1 MSETIS
7 QLRPLFLRAIGREP
21 VERPP
26 VWFMR
31 QAGRCLPE
39 YRALRAGVKDMLALC
54 ADPRVAAE
62 VTLQPMRRFA
72 FDAAIVFADIFVLTL
87 ALGQEVWFETGEGP
101 RLGELPPLEAM
112 RDAIGHVPERLAY
125 VGETLRRVRAE
136 LEPERALIGFA
147 GGPWTLATYMLVGYG
162 GEEGRAKAKAMAVA
176 DPAHVEALVDLLT
189 EATIPYLVM
198 QARAGAQ
205 ALQIFESWA
214 QSLPEPALFE
224 RLVIR
229 PHARIVQGLREAGV
243 EVPIIGFPREAAL
256 PLIEP
261 YVRETGVQVVSLGT
275 GTPLALGRR
284 LQHSVA
290 IQGALDPELLRAG
303 GPALSARVEELLEAW
318 SGGPYVFNLGH
329 GVPPDTPIEHIAA
342 AVNQVTRW
350 RNR

>member
-1 MSETIS
+1 
-7 QLRPLFLRAIGREP
+7 
-21 VERPP
+21 
-26 VWFMR
+26 
-31 QAGRCLPE
+31 
-39 YRALRAGVKDMLALC
+39 
-54 ADPRVAAE
+54 
-62 VTLQPMRRFA
+62 
-72 FDAAIVFADIFVLTL
+72 VLTL

-101 RLGELPPLEAM
+101 RLGELPSLEAM
-112 RDAIGHVPERLAY
+112 RDAIEDVPRNLAY

-162 GEEGRAKAKAMAVA
+162 GEEGRARAKAMAVA
-176 DPAHVEALVDLLT
+176 EPARVEALVDLLT

-198 QARAGAQ
+198 QSRAGAQ

-261 YVRETGVQVVSLGT
+261 YVQATGVQVVSLGT
-275 GTPLALGRR
+275 GTPLEFGRQ

-303 GPALSARVEELLEAW
+303 GPALSARVDELLEAW

-329 GVPPDTPIEHIAA
+329 GVPPDTPIAHIAA
-342 AVNQVTRW
+342 AVDQVTRW
-350 RNR
+350 RNP